1 MDKSFLNYIKIDILS
16 YYKSN
21 YTYNAIT
28 SVDKNPP
35 INPSIV
41 FFGDNSIN

>member
-28 SVDKNPP
+28 SVYKNPP